1 MTEYRYFKHWLQDFL
16 NDYDVNR
23 LLNEIKKIYP
33 DNLINSDGIENCTIY
48 QNGNIAV
55 ITKHVIRDNIEV
67 TKQLTC
73 ERIERSINGT
83 LFKNV
88 VLFPTTVLEPGIL
101 IN

>member
-1 MTEYRYFKHWLQDFL
+1 MNENRYFKHWLQDFL

-23 LLNEIKKIYP
+23 LLNEIKIIYP

-88 VLFPTTVLEPGIL
+88 VLFPTSSIDSVF
-101 IN
+101 